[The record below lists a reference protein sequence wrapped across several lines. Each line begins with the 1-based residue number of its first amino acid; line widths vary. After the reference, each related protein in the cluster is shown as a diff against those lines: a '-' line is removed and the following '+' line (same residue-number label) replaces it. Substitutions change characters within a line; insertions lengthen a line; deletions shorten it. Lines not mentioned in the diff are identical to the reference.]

1 MNQISDSNMSTE
13 LENSFEEEIDLRDE
27 LSKLS
32 IHLRLVKGEGV
43 GVVYTPN
50 LLSIVGIAFICI
62 TK

>member
-32 IHLRLVKGEGV
+32 IHLRLVKEEG
-43 GVVYTPN
+43 GGRIYPQPPFN
-50 LLSIVGIAFICI
+50 RRHCI
-62 TK
+62 YLYH